1 MNAMSFLEA
10 IGDIREEYIGE
21 AAQYRAKP
29 QKIHLSRWISVAACL
44 ALLAA
49 SSAIYLKTG
58 QLDTSESA
66 QNATGAS
73 SAATSEASVAVA
85 EDTPMPKDSADAP
98 APNTALFEA
107 PTAQDNSLD
116 FDAYKTLTDPT
127 LLKENQLVTPVTQEM
142 MGEFVAAT
150 TAGEFY
156 AYAPL
161 EGIPAVR
168 ILKTAAGEL
177 NYVLYS
183 GSIATGSELT
193 SLYGANSAEELAFIS
208 LEANGQESQTT
219 DTTVLS
225 EFYTAFTNLTSQGAP
240 STTEEGQLLRIGF
253 QNGLTLRMYYD
264 SEAALLC
271 TESDAYPLENS
282 LTEILQNLS

>member
-1 MNAMSFLEA
+1 MKAMSLLEA
-10 IGDIREEYIGE
+10 IGEIREEYIEE

-29 QKIHLSRWISVAACL
+29 QKIHVSRWISAAACL

-58 QLDTSESA
+58 QLDTSDST
-66 QNATGAS
+66 QNAASAS
-73 SAATSEASVAVA
+73 SAAASEASVAMA

-98 APNTALFEA
+98 TPNTALYEA
-107 PTAQDNSLD
+107 TPVQDFSLD
-116 FDAYKTLTDPT
+116 FDAYKTLTDPA
-127 LLKENQLVTPVTQEM
+127 LLEENQLITPVTQEM

-150 TAGEFY
+150 TAGELY

-168 ILKTAAGEL
+168 ILKTTAGEL

-183 GSIATGSELT
+183 GSIATGSELI
-193 SLYGANSAEELAFIS
+193 SLYGGNSAEELAFIS
-208 LEANGQESQTT
+208 LETNGQENQTT
-219 DTTVLS
+219 DNTVLS
-225 EFYTAFTNLTSQGAP
+225 EFYTAFTKLASQGTPA
-240 STTEEGQLLRIGF
+240 TTEEGQLLRIGLK
-253 QNGLTLRMYYD
+253 NGLTLRMYYD
-264 SEAALLC
+264 SEAAFLY

-282 LTEILQNLS
+282 FLELLDNLC